1 MRKKSRQA
9 SMHATSIKSTA
20 VRPCLPGRQHH
31 PTPPTHTSLAH
42 GPQMRSAQSK
52 LPTVLVLVALVVTV
66 FSSLSCLVAAL
77 PTPGASPSAN
87 STAAGTVIA
96 DRYIVVVHD
105 WVTDKVV
112 TDHIA
117 SLHAVL
123 SPSSP
128 SSSALDGC
136 HDPATLVSAL
146 DLVSVQSGSKTFKG
160 VLGRYSTAVRGYHGE
175 LPKSIARALR
185 ASRYVK
191 VVEEDRVVR
200 SQVVVNVKTQLLPT
214 WGLDRMS
221 HRARGYFGRYSYIE
235 QAGVNVDVYVVD
247 TGIFIGHPN
256 FGGRASFGASFTGDG
271 NSDVHGHGTHVA
283 GTIGSTTY
291 GVAKRVNLI
300 AVKVL
305 GNRGQ
310 VRRPARS
317 VVNMSLGGGGTS
329 TAMNAAIETAGR
341 RGIAFAVAAGNENAN
356 ACGGSPANSPWVMT
370 AGAMDSTDRRASFS
384 NFGGCLNIFAPG
396 VSVLSTS
403 NAGGT
408 RTLSGTSMAS
418 PHVAGQLAIL
428 LSVFPSASVLSL
440 YRYMEQTSTQN
451 VLTLLKSGDPNRLLN
466 NALLQGS
473 AAPAL
478 AKDAKSAASL
488 DAAADK
494 APASVSLGDV
504 PASA

>member
-1 MRKKSRQA
+1 
-9 SMHATSIKSTA
+9 
-20 VRPCLPGRQHH
+20 
-31 PTPPTHTSLAH
+31 
-42 GPQMRSAQSK
+42 MRSAQSK

-96 DRYIVVVHD
+96 DR
-105 WVTDKVV
+105 T
-112 TDHIA
+112 
-117 SLHAVL
+117 L
-123 SPSSP
+123 SWSTT
-128 SSSALDGC
+128 G
-136 HDPATLVSAL
+136 
-146 DLVSVQSGSKTFKG
+146 KTFKG

-305 GNRGQ
+305 GNSGSGSTSG
-310 VRRPARS
+310 VIAGIDWVTRRDATTPRRS

-396 VSVLSTS
+396 
-403 NAGGT
+403 GGT

-473 AAPAL
+473 AAPAV

-494 APASVSLGDV
+494 APVSVSLGDV